1 MMDRIPIYQE
11 RQEQFEGQL
20 KEAKKRHNILA
31 AVRLAVFAAA
41 ILACWLLWSVGPAA
55 IFTVIGLTIAA
66 FLVLMKLSTR
76 IQNQIAYYQALA
88 KINEDEVSAA
98 YGGYVGF
105 EEGNYYLRGEH
116 PYNSDLDVFGRG
128 SIFQYINRTCTLP
141 GRDQLAA
148 WLQHPTMD
156 IEAIKAR
163 QEAIKEL
170 TPKLEW
176 RQDFQAAGLA
186 QEETREDKD
195 LVMEWVDEPS
205 YFSTKWYF
213 KVLMYLFPA
222 IMFSLIALS
231 MLEIVPSQ
239 ITAAFFFLQ
248 LGIAFAFAKRISHYH
263 NKVSSRHAILAKYS
277 KLLELIEGEQ
287 FSAPLLKNL
296 QSKLTTNGKPA
307 SQHFNQL
314 TRIVSSFES
323 RQNILAAVFT
333 NGLFLWDLHNSVRLE
348 KWKDLFKEDLVSW
361 FDVPAQFDALN
372 SLATMAYNRPSFNY
386 PEPQQGDFYI
396 EAVGM
401 GHPLLYE
408 ATRID
413 NDLTIGGSGH
423 FILTTGAN
431 MAGKSTF
438 LRGIGVNLILAMAGA
453 PICSEQFRFVP
464 VQIYTSMRASDSL
477 LEHESFFYAELMK
490 LKSIIDALQDGQQ
503 MFVLLDEILKGTNS
517 KDQQTGSKALLDQ
530 LINLK
535 ASGMIATHDL
545 ELGKLEDEYGG
556 RIRNKCFEIAIEDDE
571 LVFDYKLKD
580 GISQSLN
587 ATFLM
592 KKMGITV

>member
-11 RQEQFEGQL
+11 RQEQFEVKL
-20 KEAKKRHNILA
+20 KEAKKRHSILA
-31 AVRLAVFAAA
+31 AVRLGVFGVS
-41 ILACWLLWSVGPAA
+41 ILACWLFWGYGPAA
-55 IFTVIGLTIAA
+55 VFTVIGLAIAA
-66 FLVLMKLSTR
+66 FLVMMKQGTKVQR
-76 IQNQIAYYQALA
+76 EIAYFKALA

-116 PYNSDLDVFGRG
+116 PYNSDLDIFGRG

-141 GRDQLAA
+141 GRDLLAG
-148 WLQHPTMD
+148 WLQFPTMEMD
-156 IEAIKAR
+156 IILAR
-163 QEAIKEL
+163 QKAIQEL
-170 TPKLEW
+170 APKLEW

-186 QEETREDKD
+186 QEETREDKE

-222 IMFSLIALS
+222 IMFLLIALN
-231 MLEIVPSQ
+231 MLEMVPTQ
-239 ITAAFFFLQ
+239 ITVAFFFLQ
-248 LGIAFAFAKRISHYH
+248 LAIAFAFAKRISHYH
-263 NKVSSRHAILAKYS
+263 NKVSSRHAILAKYAT
-277 KLLELIEGEQ
+277 LLGLIEQEK
-287 FSAPLLKNL
+287 FEADWLKEL
-296 QSKLTTNGKPA
+296 QAKLTTNGKPA
-307 SQHFNQL
+307 SQHFKQL

-348 KWKDLFKEDLVSW
+348 KWKDLFKEDLVAW
-361 FDVPAQFDALN
+361 FDVPAQFDALS
-372 SLATMAYNRPSFNY
+372 SLATLAYNRPSFNY
-386 PEPQQGDFYI
+386 PTPEEGDFFV
-396 EAVGM
+396 EAKGM

-413 NDLTIGGSGH
+413 NDLTIAGSGH

-438 LRGIGVNLILAMAGA
+438 LRGIGVNLILAMTGA
-453 PICSEQFRFVP
+453 PICAEQFRFVP

-490 LKSIIDALQDGQQ
+490 LKNIIDALQGGQQ
-503 MFVLLDEILKGTNS
+503 LFILLDEILKGTNS
-517 KDQQTGSKALLDQ
+517 KDQQTGSRAFLEQ
-530 LINLK
+530 LVSLK

-545 ELGKLEDEYGG
+545 ELGKLEQEYDG

-580 GISQSLN
+580 GVSQSLN